1 MSTIVTVLTVISVLE
16 LAVISYMMGSEKLNP
31 EITYQS
37 NIRLP
42 YKKFQEIYPD
52 NRIMYPQYKEMQTRQ
67 AFKVSIPS
75 KKLKRM
81 VR

>member
-1 MSTIVTVLTVISVLE
+1 MSTIITVLTVFSIIE
-16 LAVISYMMGSEKLNP
+16 LAVISYMMSSEKLNP
-31 EITYQS
+31 AITYQA

-42 YKKFQEIYPD
+42 YKKFQEIYPE
-52 NRIMYPQYKEMQTRQ
+52 NRISYPQYKAMQSMQ

>member
-1 MSTIVTVLTVISVLE
+1 MISVIE
-16 LAVISYMMGSEKLNP
+16 LAIIGYMRGSEKLNP
-31 EITYQS
+31 QITYQS

-52 NRIMYPQYKEMQTRQ
+52 NRIMYPQYKAMQSRE

>member
-1 MSTIVTVLTVISVLE
+1 MSTIVTVLTVISVIE
-16 LAVISYMMGSEKLNP
+16 LAVISYMMSSEKLNP
-31 EITYQS
+31 EIVYQS

-42 YKKFQEIYPD
+42 FKKFQEIYPES
-52 NRIMYPQYKEMQTRQ
+52 RIQYSQYKEMQSRQ

-75 KKLKRM
+75 RKLKRM